1 MTAPAEQAA
10 WTPIELPVHNSTSS
24 APRERYRVERTK
36 MNDFDQSFLDYQA
49 TEQTRRLAEDWLAA
63 FERALVSRDVARI
76 GTLFHQDC
84 HWRDV
89 LAFTWNLTPVA
100 GRDAVA
106 ARLAAEQARIGA
118 HGFHLPPGRRL
129 PRRVKR
135 LGIDS
140 IEAIFEFKT
149 ADGRGSGIIRLAP
162 APDAGNTMPN
172 AGDAIPN
179 DAIPNDA
186 IPNDAM
192 SHDGMKA
199 WLLSTTLQALDGHE
213 EKIGAN
219 RPTGAAYSRNFGGDN
234 WADMRRKAS
243 AYEDREPA
251 VLVIGAAQAGLA
263 IAARLNQL
271 GVDTL
276 VVEKWSRIGDSWRKR
291 YHSLALHNS
300 IHLNHLPYME
310 FPPTWP
316 KYIPKDMLG
325 NWFEFYADAMEINCW
340 TDMEFVGGTWHE
352 TEKRWTAR
360 LQRSDGTERVVRPRH
375 LVFANGVSSYP
386 MIPDLPGLE
395 DFKGEVLHSE
405 GFDSGADWKGKNAL
419 ILGTGSSANDIALD
433 LHSHGVNTT
442 LIQRGSTT
450 VVSIDPSARLNEAIW
465 DEGGLLEDCDLIV
478 ASATPALIVKGYKAV
493 AKRMVELDKEII
505 EGLKRIG
512 FKHDM
517 GDDEAGHQMKYF
529 RRGGGYNLDAGSSAL
544 IIKGELG
551 LLQYDRIERFTAAG
565 ALLTDGST
573 VPADLIILATGY
585 FPQMELVRRALG
597 EAMVERIGPVWGI
610 GADGQLN
617 NMYKRTP
624 QEGLWFIAGGLGQCR
639 INSKYL
645 ALQIKAMEL
654 GKLDPL

>member
-1 MTAPAEQAA
+1 
-10 WTPIELPVHNSTSS
+10 
-24 APRERYRVERTK
+24 
-36 MNDFDQSFLDYQA
+36 MNDFDQSFLEFQTAQQA
-49 TEQTRRLAEDWLAA
+49 RRSAEDWLVA
-63 FERALVSRDVARI
+63 FEAALAPRDLMRV
-76 GTLFHQDC
+76 GVLFHADC

-89 LAFTWNLTPVA
+89 LAFTWHITPVA

-106 ARLAAEQARIGA
+106 ERLVAEQGRAEA
-118 HGFHLPPGRRL
+118 HGFHLPPGRRA
-129 PRRVKR
+129 PRKVRR

-140 IEAIFEFKT
+140 VEAIFEFKT
-149 ADGRGSGIIRLAP
+149 VDGRGAGILRLS
-162 APDAGNTMPN
+162 PDA
-172 AGDAIPN
+172 
-179 DAIPNDA
+179 
-186 IPNDAM
+186 
-192 SHDGMKA
+192 DGAMKA
-199 WLLSTTLQALDGHE
+199 WLLSTTLESLDGHE

-234 WADMRRKAS
+234 WADMRRRAA
-243 AYEDREPA
+243 AYEDREPT
-251 VLVIGAAQAGLA
+251 VLVIGAAQSGLS

-276 VVEKWSRIGDSWRKR
+276 VVEKWPRVGDSWRKR

-340 TDMEFVGGTWHE
+340 TDTEFASGSWDEAAGCWMAVL
-352 TEKRWTAR
+352 KRG
-360 LQRSDGTERVVRPRH
+360 DGTERVVRPRH

-386 MIPDLPGLE
+386 MIPDVPGLE
-395 DFKGEVLHSE
+395 DFQGTVLHSE
-405 GFDSGADWKGKNAL
+405 GFDSGAGWEGKNAF

-433 LHSHGVNTT
+433 LYSHGAKTT

-478 ASATPALIVKGYKAV
+478 SSATPPLVLKAYKSV
-493 AKRMVELDKEII
+493 VKRMVELDKELIA
-505 EGLKRIG
+505 GLKSIG
-512 FKHDM
+512 FKHDI
-517 GDDEAGHQMKYF
+517 GEDETGHQMKYF

-544 IIKGELG
+544 MAKGEIG
-551 LLQYDRIERFTAAG
+551 LLQYDRIERFCEQG
-565 ALLTDGST
+565 VRLRDGSV
-573 VPADLIILATGY
+573 VPADLIVLATGY
-585 FPQMELVRRALG
+585 YPQVELVRRALG
-597 EAMVERIGPVWGI
+597 ADVAERVGQVWGI
-610 GADGQLN
+610 GPDGELA

-624 QEGLWFIAGGLGQCR
+624 VPGVWFIAGGLAQCR

-645 ALQIKAMEL
+645 GLQILAVEL
-654 GKLDPL
+654 GSLGA